1 MGDGRVALILDVLGL
16 AQKAAVVSD
25 AGKRRAAEAATQVRA
40 TDEGVRQTLLLFQL
54 GLDRRMAIPLSMVA
68 RLEEFPRSSVERA
81 GAHQVVQYRGRLLP
95 MLRLAEMLGETA
107 APEARDPIQVVVY
120 HHDGRDLGLV
130 VENILDIVEENL
142 TIHRRVGGGSV
153 SGTAVIQGKVTDL
166 LDVRAVIDG
175 ADVLHFAA
183 ASADEPQ
190 LAGV

>member
-1 MGDGRVALILDVLGL
+1 
-16 AQKAAVVSD
+16 
-25 AGKRRAAEAATQVRA
+25 
-40 TDEGVRQTLLLFQL
+40 
-54 GLDRRMAIPLSMVA
+54 
-68 RLEEFPRSSVERA
+68 
-81 GAHQVVQYRGRLLP
+81 
-95 MLRLAEMLGETA
+95 MLRLAELLGEAA
-107 APEARDPIQVVVY
+107 APEERDPIQVVVY

-183 ASADEPQ
+183 TSADEPQ